1 MDIYK
6 AVTDRIISQLE
17 QGTIPW
23 RKPWIASHSCIS
35 HATGKSYSLL
45 NQMLLGRPGEYA
57 TFNQIRQ
64 AGGSVRRGEKA
75 HMVVFW
81 KWITAKDEE
90 TGEEKE
96 VPFLR
101 YYNVFH
107 LDQCEGI
114 TAKHLLPMPQNACA
128 HARSAS
134 VIADYV
140 AREKVNIRHESSD
153 RAFYKPGSDVVV
165 LPEMAQFHST
175 AEYYSTAFH
184 ELVHSTGHATRL
196 NRLDNTAFFGS
207 EAYSKEELIAEIG
220 LRLKAKAPIKKL
232 LIVNHIAER
241 IEYLPDKRGYDNRTF
256 EGQNTMVKGG
266 CAEEYIMPAMMEMMA
281 KRLDG

>member
-6 AVTDRIISQLE
+6 AVTDRIIAQLE
-17 QGTIPW
+17 LGVIPW
-23 RKPWIASHSCIS
+23 RKPWIASGSCIS
-35 HATGKSYSLL
+35 HATSKPYSLL
-45 NQMLLGRPGEYA
+45 NQMLLGKPGEYA

-81 KWITAKDEE
+81 KWITTKDDE

-114 TAKHLLPMPQNACA
+114 SAKHLLPMPHKACA
-128 HARSAS
+128 HVRSAS
-134 VIADYV
+134 LIADYI
-140 AREKVNIRHESSD
+140 AREKVTIRHESGD
-153 RAFYKPGSDVVV
+153 RAFYRPVTDVIV

-184 ELVHSTGHATRL
+184 ELIHSTGHSTRL
-196 NRLDNTAFFGS
+196 NRLDSTAFFGS

-220 LRLKAKAPIKKL
+220 AAALLNHVGLETSGSFRNSAAYIQSWLQALK
-232 LIVNHIAER
+232 N
-241 IEYLPDKRGYDNRTF
+241 DKRMIVSAAGKVEKAVQMILGSVNERD
-256 EGQNTMVKGG
+256 
-266 CAEEYIMPAMMEMMA
+266 
-281 KRLDG
+281 